1 MRIRSLLVGLGLAV
15 DRGTWLNGRWVL
27 GCAYPRREAAL
38 AGLARQGVS
47 LLINLHERPHDP
59 ARLARHG
66 LTELRLPVADFTP
79 PSPVQLDRGVAAI
92 VAATAVGERVAV
104 HCGAGKG
111 RTGTLLACYLVSQG
125 LDAGAAIAHVRA
137 IRPGSVETRA
147 QAAAVEAYQD
157 RHGHP
162 GGSARY
168 SITLHPWTALV
179 VVPRAASAIVVAALT
194 ARLARRV
201 EPSS

>member
-1 MRIRSLLVGLGLAV
+1 MRIKSLLVRLVLAV
-15 DRGTWLNGRWVL
+15 DQGTWLEERRVL

-59 ARLARHG
+59 ARLARHS

-92 VAATAVGERVAV
+92 VAAIAAGERVAV

-137 IRPGSVETRA
+137 SRGRGGIPGSAWASWGER
-147 QAAAVEAYQD
+147 
-157 RHGHP
+157 
-162 GGSARY
+162 ARY

>member
-1 MRIRSLLVGLGLAV
+1 MRIKSLLVGLGLAV

-59 ARLARHG
+59 GRLARHG

-79 PSPVQLDRGVAAI
+79 PSPAQLDRGVAAT
-92 VAATAVGERVAV
+92 AAGERVAV

-125 LDAGAAIAHVRA
+125 LDADAAIAHVRA
-137 IRPGSVETRA
+137 ARPGSVETRA

-162 GGSARY
+162 GGSARV
-168 SITLHPWTALV
+168 TP
-179 VVPRAASAIVVAALT
+179 
-194 ARLARRV
+194 
-201 EPSS
+201 

>member
-1 MRIRSLLVGLGLAV
+1 MRARSLLTGLGLTV
-15 DRGTWLNGRWVL
+15 DRGTWLEERRVL

-66 LTELRLPVADFTP
+66 LTELHLPVADFTS
-79 PSPVQLDRGVAAI
+79 PSPGQLDRGVAAI
-92 VAATAVGERVAV
+92 VVATAASGRVAV

-111 RTGTLLACYLVSQG
+111 RTGTLLACYLVHQG
-125 LDAGAAIAHVRA
+125 LDASAAIARVRTT
-137 IRPGSVETRA
+137 RPGSIETCA

-157 RHGHP
+157 RHRRH
-162 GGSARY
+162 GG
-168 SITLHPWTALV
+168 LCGP
-179 VVPRAASAIVVAALT
+179 LT
-194 ARLARRV
+194 I
-201 EPSS
+201 